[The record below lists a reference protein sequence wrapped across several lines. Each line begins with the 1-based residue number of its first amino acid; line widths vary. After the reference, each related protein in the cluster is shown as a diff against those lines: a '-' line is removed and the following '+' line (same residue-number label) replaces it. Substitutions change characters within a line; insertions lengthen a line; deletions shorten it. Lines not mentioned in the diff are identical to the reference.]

1 MGQLTGARRRPRT
14 RTGGRRREEA
24 RVSRE
29 REDRLFS
36 SLSASAGIVL
46 AVFFAAVGCP
56 WWILVSVAVGHA
68 AYEWRRYG
76 RAP

>member
-1 MGQLTGARRRPRT
+1 M
-14 RTGGRRREEA
+14 
-24 RVSRE
+24 SRE